1 MSLRELNIKVT
12 LRDEASRP
20 LRDIDKEV
28 DKTKNGFEKMAQS
41 VAALGFG
48 AIMSGFAKSAVETY
62 GKFEKYET
70 VLRTTFTNSG
80 EAAKA
85 GMDVTKFA
93 TDKAVESMEL
103 IKKFAADTPYSVDE
117 LTGSF
122 IKLANRG
129 MTPTMAQMQ
138 ALGDVA
144 ASQGKSFDQFTEAV
158 LDATGG
164 EFERMKEFGIKAH
177 KMGNQVELSFKGV
190 NQKIANT
197 PEAIQA
203 AIIGFGQLE
212 GVMGGMDAV
221 SNTFMGR
228 INNMGDSFDAIKVK
242 VGTFL
247 AFVSAPL
254 LNFYT
259 DKSAGFDRL
268 KFTLMALIPVIGFL
282 TVVSFGAM
290 LSTVYAMISG
300 ITVLGVSFMAWM
312 GWAVAIGVAV
322 TAIYLVLEDLFI
334 FAKYGID
341 GSDTVFGKWLVSM
354 KVAPETINKI
364 RENLSV
370 FFNFFI
376 DSFEKLGTAIFIALE
391 FVEDMFDGITRAMD
405 WMREHTRLLTAIAIP
420 LLALFTPL
428 LLEMA
433 AAAFANGVVMAA
445 SFLSASIQ
453 AGIAF
458 VVMQAGY
465 IKTAAV
471 STWAGIK
478 MAAAWL
484 MALGPIGWIGLAIGA
499 LVGLIY
505 YYWDDIVKGTK
516 MLWAWMGEIW
526 DKGVKFLS
534 DSWDW
539 LVNFLTE
546 NAELIGKLLIAYLFP
561 IAGIWL
567 FRDEIMTFL
576 NWLLDWVV
584 EKFGKVFSF
593 MAELFGKPKVLNVT
607 ENVQRNVSESKV
619 PANAESTVNGISEF
633 FGLEKRARGGPVA
646 EGQSV
651 IVGDGGEPEVF
662 TAGASGFV
670 TPVSKMNEGASSS
683 GSKPITITLSF
694 NGDMNFTGANGKEN
708 AMQFSEKLSEIL
720 DAMAPT
726 LAAKMGV
733 A

>member
-85 GMDVTKFA
+85 GMSTVNFA
-93 TDKAVESMEL
+93 TMKATEAMEQ
-103 IKKFAADTPYSVDE
+103 IKTFAANTPYAVDE

-129 MTPTMAQMQ
+129 MTPSMETMTAF
-138 ALGDVA
+138 GDVA

-177 KMGNQVELSFKGV
+177 KMGSQVELSFKGV

-282 TVVSFGAM
+282 TVVSFSAM
-290 LSTVYAMISG
+290 ISSVYAMISG

-312 GWAVAIGVAV
+312 GWAVAIGVAI
-322 TAIYLVLEDLFI
+322 TAVYLVLEDLFI
-334 FAKYGID
+334 FAKYGIS
-341 GSDTVFGKWLVSM
+341 GSDTVFGKWLISM
-354 KVAPETINKI
+354 GVAPETIEKI
-364 RENLSV
+364 RDAIMG
-370 FFNFFI
+370 FFNFFT
-376 DSFEKLGTAIFIALE
+376 DGFEKLGTAIFVSLE

-505 YYWDDIVKGTK
+505 YYWD
-516 MLWAWMGEIW
+516 EIAA
-526 DKGVKFLS
+526 G
-534 DSWDW
+534 WDW
-539 LVNFLTE
+539 LLNYLTE
-546 NAELIGKLLIAYLFP
+546 NAEMIGKILITLLFP

-607 ENVQRNVSESKV
+607 ENVDRNISERNV
-619 PANAESTVNGISEF
+619 PATGESTVNGISEF

-670 TPVSKMNEGASSS
+670 TPVSKMTEGASSS

-708 AMQFSEKLSEIL
+708 AMQFSEKLAEIL

>member
-144 ASQGKSFDQFTEAV
+144 ASQGKSFDDITQAV
-158 LDATGG
+158 LNAGTG
-164 EFERMKEFGIKAH
+164 EYEMIKSFGIKA
-177 KMGNQVELSFKGV
+177 KAVGNNVELTFKGV
-190 NQKIANT
+190 TQSVEKT
-197 PEAIQA
+197 PEAVRDAVIA
-203 AIIGFGQLE
+203 FGQME
-212 GVMGGMDAV
+212 GTLGGMNAISD
-221 SNTFMGR
+221 TFLGR
-228 INNMGDSFDAIKVK
+228 VNNIGDSFDAIKIK

-247 AFVSAPL
+247 VALAGPL
-254 LNFYT
+254 LYFYT

-290 LSTVYAMISG
+290 ISSVYAMISG
-300 ITVLGVSFMAWM
+300 ITLLGVSFMAWM
-312 GWAVAIGVAV
+312 GWAVAIGVAI

-420 LLALFTPL
+420 LLALFAPL

-433 AAAFANGVVMAA
+433 AAAFANGLVMAA

-453 AGIAF
+453 AVIAF

-516 MLWAWMGEIW
+516 MLWTWMGEIW

-607 ENVQRNVSESKV
+607 ENVDRNISERNV
-619 PANAESTVNGISEF
+619 PATGESTVNGISEF
-633 FGLEKRARGGPVA
+633 FGLEKKARGGPVA

-670 TPVSKMNEGASSS
+670 TPVSKMTEGASSS

-708 AMQFSEKLSEIL
+708 GIQFTEKLAEIL
-720 DAMAPT
+720 DSLAPT

>member
-85 GMDVTKFA
+85 GMDVVKFSTMKA
-93 TDKAVESMEL
+93 TEAMEQ
-103 IKKFAADTPYSVDE
+103 IKTFAANTPYAVDE

-129 MTPTMAQMQ
+129 MTPSMETMTAF
-138 ALGDVA
+138 GDVA

-505 YYWDDIVKGTK
+505 YYWD
-516 MLWAWMGEIW
+516 EIAA
-526 DKGVKFLS
+526 G
-534 DSWDW
+534 WDW
-539 LVNFLTE
+539 LLNYLTE
-546 NAELIGKLLIAYLFP
+546 NAETIGKILITLLFP

-607 ENVQRNVSESKV
+607 ENVDRNISERNV
-619 PANAESTVNGISEF
+619 PATGESTVNGISEF

-670 TPVSKMNEGASSS
+670 TPVSKMTEGASSS

-720 DAMAPT
+720 DSLAPT

>member
-144 ASQGKSFDQFTEAV
+144 ASQGKSFDDITQAV
-158 LDATGG
+158 LNAGTG
-164 EFERMKEFGIKAH
+164 EYEMIKSFGIKA
-177 KMGNQVELSFKGV
+177 KAVGNNVELTFKGV
-190 NQKIANT
+190 TQSVEKT
-197 PEAIQA
+197 PEAVRDAVIA
-203 AIIGFGQLE
+203 FGQME
-212 GVMGGMDAV
+212 GTLGGMNAISD
-221 SNTFMGR
+221 TFLGR
-228 INNMGDSFDAIKVK
+228 VNNIGDSFDAIKIK

-247 AFVSAPL
+247 VALAGPL
-254 LNFYT
+254 LYFYT

-268 KFTLMALIPVIGFL
+268 KYTLMALIPVIGFL

-334 FAKYGID
+334 FAKYGIA

-354 KVAPETINKI
+354 GVAPETIDKI

-376 DSFEKLGTAIFIALE
+376 DGFEKLGTAIFIALE

-420 LLALFTPL
+420 LLALFAPL

-433 AAAFANGVVMAA
+433 AAAFANGLVMAA

-453 AGIAF
+453 AVIAF

-484 MALGPIGWIGLAIGA
+484 MALGPIAWIGLAIGA

-505 YYWDDIVKGTK
+505 YYWD
-516 MLWAWMGEIW
+516 EIAA
-526 DKGVKFLS
+526 G
-534 DSWDW
+534 WDW
-539 LVNFLTE
+539 LLNYLTE
-546 NAELIGKLLIAYLFP
+546 NAETIGKILITLLFP

-607 ENVQRNVSESKV
+607 ENVDRNISERNV
-619 PANAESTVNGISEF
+619 PATGESTVNGISEF

-662 TAGASGFV
+662 TAGARGFV
-670 TPVSKMNEGASSS
+670 TPVSKMTEGASSS

-708 AMQFSEKLSEIL
+708 GIQFTEKLAEIL
-720 DAMAPT
+720 DSLAPT

>member
-85 GMDVTKFA
+85 GMSTVSFA
-93 TDKAVESMEL
+93 TMKATEAMEQ
-103 IKKFAADTPYSVDE
+103 IKTFAANTPYAVDE

-129 MTPTMAQMQ
+129 MTPSMETMTAF
-138 ALGDVA
+138 GDVA

-341 GSDTVFGKWLVSM
+341 GSDTVFGKWLISM
-354 KVAPETINKI
+354 GVAPETIEKI
-364 RENLSV
+364 RDAIMG

-376 DSFEKLGTAIFIALE
+376 DGFEKLGTAIFVSLE

-433 AAAFANGVVMAA
+433 AAAFANGLVMAA

-505 YYWDDIVKGTK
+505 YYWD
-516 MLWAWMGEIW
+516 EIAA
-526 DKGVKFLS
+526 G
-534 DSWDW
+534 WDW
-539 LVNFLTE
+539 LLNYLTE
-546 NAELIGKLLIAYLFP
+546 NAETIGKILITLLFP

-607 ENVQRNVSESKV
+607 ENVDRNISERNV
-619 PANAESTVNGISEF
+619 PATGESTVNGISEF

-670 TPVSKMNEGASSS
+670 TPVSKMTEGASSS

-708 AMQFSEKLSEIL
+708 AMQFSEKLAEIL